1 MPHLYEDKI
10 HFILA
15 EIGPKVVGILA
26 LNVFFFWVDI
36 KLGLIMLIF
45 FIVAE
50 IIVLSNVMQPLF
62 KKHIGFLMNEETNFS
77 VAAIF
82 YLVYVAG
89 VFWFATRAGIK
100 AESYLVAIFS
110 GAFLGLLAFGTYEI
124 TNLVILKDWKIS
136 LVLVDTLWG
145 VIVTSS
151 MAFVG
156 YKAHSFFS

>member
-1 MPHLYEDKI
+1 M
-10 HFILA
+10 
-15 EIGPKVVGILA
+15 GVKVS
-26 LNVFFFWVDI
+26 VFVSYI
-36 KLGLIMLIF
+36 TMLIF

-77 VAAIF
+77 IAASF

-100 AESYLVAIFS
+100 AESYLVAVFS
-110 GAFLGLLAFGTYEI
+110 GAFLGLLAFGTYEV

-136 LVLVDTLWG
+136 LVIVDTLLEILPFNPANLRSLS
-145 VIVTSS
+145 VAPTLCSRICVYPTTS
-151 MAFVG
+151 
-156 YKAHSFFS
+156 FS